1 MPVKLPSSVMFGGR
15 DLDELYVTSISNSG
29 NRVSNEAGAGG
40 LYRITGL
47 GVQGIAETRF
57 GSSVNEKISSLRI
70 A

>member
-1 MPVKLPSSVMFGGR
+1 MQGFREDTSTPFGGR

-29 NRVSNEAGAGG
+29 NRVSNEVGAGG

-57 GSSVNEKISSLRI
+57 GSSF
-70 A
+70 